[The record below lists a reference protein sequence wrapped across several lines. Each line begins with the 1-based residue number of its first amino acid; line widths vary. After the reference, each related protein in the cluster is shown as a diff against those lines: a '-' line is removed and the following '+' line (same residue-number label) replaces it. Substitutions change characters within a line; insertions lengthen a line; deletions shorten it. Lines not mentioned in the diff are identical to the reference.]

1 MTKICE
7 QCGKEFEAREH
18 FHRKCQD
25 CFRGGSQASRGRTA
39 PAQRSVPAECTFTT
53 FYGEDGYL
61 KREIYLESAEKM
73 TGILESND
81 MTMNQIR
88 NLFHMLKSASNVLKA
103 DPNADFGEARQTFY
117 EFVRQVDYQHKRK
130 HIPDVFV
137 KFVKDHVD
145 VATKSAKEFDGFVQY
160 LTSILAR
167 IKQK

>member
-1 MTKICE
+1 MTKICK
-7 QCGKEFEAREH
+7 QCEEEFKAREH
-18 FHRKCQD
+18 FYKLCPSCHRS
-25 CFRGGSQASRGRTA
+25 GTHAGRSKTA
-39 PAQRSVPAECTFTT
+39 PAQRTVPAECTFTT

-73 TGILESND
+73 TGILESNG
-81 MTMNQIR
+81 MTMSQIR

-130 HIPDVFV
+130 HIPDNFV